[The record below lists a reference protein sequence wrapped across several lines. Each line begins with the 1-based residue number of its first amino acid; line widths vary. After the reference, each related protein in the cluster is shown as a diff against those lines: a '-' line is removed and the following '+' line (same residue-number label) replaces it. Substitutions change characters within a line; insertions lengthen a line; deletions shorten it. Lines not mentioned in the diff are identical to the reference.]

1 MGGRVGRGC
10 HPTRATP
17 VVTVTEVTAARSEA
31 EVEAVATVCGRSAE
45 VASESKPGAAA
56 GVAKPRTTIT
66 TAPAT
71 ETDTRIR
78 IVPAL
83 DLETVID

>member
-1 MGGRVGRGC
+1 M
-10 HPTRATP
+10 
-17 VVTVTEVTAARSEA
+17 TEVTAARSEA
-31 EVEAVATVCGRSAE
+31 GVEAVAAVRGRSVV

-71 ETDTRIR
+71 EIGTGIR
-78 IVPAL
+78 IVPAP
-83 DLETVID
+83 DLETAID